1 MNRNTP
7 AQWLREIK
15 QKLKQNHIEDADSA
29 ARLMVGSILQMPLN
43 EILLSGQAVAPCQQA
58 QLESALQRRLLGE
71 PVQYILG
78 EAYFYGLLFKVTP
91 DVLIPRMD
99 TETLVMQAL
108 EKCVS
113 AGCVLDVCT
122 GSGCVALAIKKER
135 PDCSVCAIDLSPKA
149 LSVAKE
155 NGKRLQLEAEWLC
168 GDLCRPVE
176 GREFDLIVSNPPY
189 ISREEYKALSPL
201 VREYEPEM
209 ALLAGE
215 EGLDLYQRLIPQAW
229 ERLAPDGWLCLEI
242 GSTQAEAVKRL
253 CENAGFIEITLTCDL
268 AGLPRVIGGRKG

>member
-15 QKLKQNHIEDADSA
+15 QKLKQSHIEDADST

-99 TETLVMQAL
+99 TETLVIQAL
-108 EKCVS
+108 ENARRPGGCWMFAPAAGVWRWPSKRNGRIAAS
-113 AGCVLDVCT
+113 A
-122 GSGCVALAIKKER
+122 
-135 PDCSVCAIDLSPKA
+135 
-149 LSVAKE
+149 
-155 NGKRLQLEAEWLC
+155 RL
-168 GDLCRPVE
+168 
-176 GREFDLIVSNPPY
+176 
-189 ISREEYKALSPL
+189 
-201 VREYEPEM
+201 
-209 ALLAGE
+209 
-215 EGLDLYQRLIPQAW
+215 
-229 ERLAPDGWLCLEI
+229 
-242 GSTQAEAVKRL
+242 T
-253 CENAGFIEITLTCDL
+253 
-268 AGLPRVIGGRKG
+268 

>member
-15 QKLKQNHIEDADSA
+15 QKLKQNHIEDADST

-43 EILLSGQAVAPCQQA
+43 EILLSGQPVAPGQQA

-108 EKCVS
+108 EKTRAGRAG
-113 AGCVLDVCT
+113 AGCLHRQRVC
-122 GSGCVALAIKKER
+122 GAGHQ
-135 PDCSVCAIDLSPKA
+135 
-149 LSVAKE
+149 KE
-155 NGKRLQLEAEWLC
+155 NGRIAASA
-168 GDLCRPVE
+168 R
-176 GREFDLIVSNPPY
+176 
-189 ISREEYKALSPL
+189 
-201 VREYEPEM
+201 
-209 ALLAGE
+209 
-215 EGLDLYQRLIPQAW
+215 
-229 ERLAPDGWLCLEI
+229 
-242 GSTQAEAVKRL
+242 
-253 CENAGFIEITLTCDL
+253 
-268 AGLPRVIGGRKG
+268 